1 MSKANFIKI
10 PGLSFLTI
18 LFLCLSFPPADVGYL
33 AWIAFI
39 PWFILIV
46 TEERYAYINAMFIG
60 TVFIFIQLSWLRH
73 VTYIAWILLSLYC
86 AAYFLVFAFC
96 SRFIIFRLRLPLVV
110 VAPCI
115 WTALEF
121 IRSFLLSG
129 FPWFFIGHTQYTY
142 LPVIQICDITGVY
155 GVSFIIIMINACIA
169 DLIIYGFTKRNLLI
183 RETEKRRNGETS
195 PVLPISDSPRLRFS
209 HAEGSDKN
217 PVEKGISTG
226 QYYKCLFPGQRF
238 IFYGLTCILPFVLF
252 TASLCYG
259 FYWLNNYRPLEG
271 PTLCMVQGNIPQEV
285 KFESNEEDEI
295 SILKKYTDLSLSIKG
310 EQIDL
315 LVWPET
321 MVPGLLNIDPELTG
335 RKIDVLSQLAPIQLS
350 QELNTNIL
358 LGGIALIL
366 NGEEQRYFNSA
377 YYYNTEG
384 KFVNRYD
391 KIHLVPFGEFTP
403 LKNYFPFL
411 ASLVP
416 YEIGLTHGHCRTL
429 FRLNTTQHGSFVFGS
444 SICYEDTVPSLIRKF
459 KKGGADFMLNIT
471 NDGWFRN
478 SAELD
483 QHLAIMV
490 FRAVENRF
498 CMARAA
504 NTGISSFVS
513 PDGAIYAKLSDSKG
527 KYREISG
534 TLTDRIKLVE
544 KYNPFYTTCGD
555 WFSILCVAASLIM
568 LIMSIFKGRIVSQK
582 VAKPKLGMDFPLD
595 IL

>member
-1 MSKANFIKI
+1 MLILIKTLSKANFIKI

-18 LFLCLSFPPADVGYL
+18 LLLCLSFPPADMGCL

-46 TEERYAYINAMFIG
+46 TEERYAYINALFIG

-110 VAPCI
+110 VAPCM

-129 FPWFFIGHTQYTY
+129 FPWFFVGHTQYQY
-142 LPVIQICDITGVY
+142 LPIIQVSDITGVY

-169 DLIIYGFTKRNLLI
+169 DLIIYAFTKRNLLM
-183 RETEKRRNGETS
+183 
-195 PVLPISDSPRLRFS
+195 
-209 HAEGSDKN
+209 
-217 PVEKGISTG
+217 
-226 QYYKCLFPGQRF
+226 FPDQRF
-238 IFYGLTCILPFVLF
+238 ILYGLVCILPFILL
-252 TASLCYG
+252 AAILSYG
-259 FYWLNNYRPLEG
+259 FCWLNHYKPQEG

-295 SILKKYTDLSLSIKG
+295 SILKKYTDLSLSVKG

-350 QELNTNIL
+350 QELNTNLL
-358 LGGIALIL
+358 LGGIALTL

-377 YYYNTEG
+377 YYYNTDG
-384 KFVNRYD
+384 KLVDRYD

-416 YEIGLTHGHCRTL
+416 YEIGLTHGYRRTL
-429 FRLNTTQHGSFVFGS
+429 FRLDTTELGSFTFGS

-459 KKGGADFMLNIT
+459 KKDGADFMLNIT

-544 KYNPFYTTCGD
+544 KYNPFYTMCGD
-555 WFSILCVAASLIM
+555 WFSILCVAALLIM
-568 LIMSIFKGRIVSQK
+568 LIMSIFRGRIVSQK
-582 VAKPKLGMDFPLD
+582 VAKPK
-595 IL
+595 

>member
-1 MSKANFIKI
+1 M
-10 PGLSFLTI
+10 
-18 LFLCLSFPPADVGYL
+18 CLSFPPADQGYL

-39 PWFILIV
+39 PWFILFV
-46 TEERYAYINAMFIG
+46 SEERHTYLSALFIG
-60 TVFIFIQLSWLRH
+60 AVFIFIQLSWMRH

-86 AAYFLVFAFC
+86 SAYFLGFVFC

-110 VAPCI
+110 VVPCI
-115 WTALEF
+115 WIALEF
-121 IRSFLLSG
+121 IRSFFLSG

-155 GVSFIIIMINACIA
+155 GVSFIIIMVNAGIV
-169 DLIIYGFTKRNLLI
+169 DLMIYAFTKRNLLI
-183 RETEKRRNGETS
+183 CETEKRRNGETS
-195 PVLPISDSPRLRFS
+195 SVLPISDSPRLRFS
-209 HAEGSDKN
+209 RAEGDGKN
-217 PVEKGISTG
+217 LVEKGISTG

-238 IFYGLTCILPFVLF
+238 IFYGLTCILPFVLL
-252 TASLCYG
+252 AIILSYG
-259 FYWLNNYRPLEG
+259 FCWLNHYKPQEG

-285 KFESNEEDEI
+285 KFESNEENEI
-295 SILKKYTDLSLSIKG
+295 GILKQYTDLSMSVKG
-310 EQIDL
+310 KLIDL

-321 MVPGLLNIDPELTG
+321 MMPGLLNIDPELTG
-335 RKIDVLSQLAPIQLS
+335 RKIDVLSQLTPIQLA
-350 QELNTNIL
+350 QTLNTNLL
-358 LGGIALIL
+358 LGGIALTL
-366 NGEEQRYFNSA
+366 VGEEQMYFNSA
-377 YYYNTEG
+377 YYYNKAG
-384 KFVNRYD
+384 KFVDRYD

-403 LKNYFPFL
+403 LKKHFPFL

-416 YEIGLTHGHCRTL
+416 YEIGLTQGHRRTL
-429 FRLNTTQHGSFVFGS
+429 FRLDTTHHGSFVFGS

-459 KKGGADFMLNIT
+459 KKDGADFILNIT

-504 NTGISSFVS
+504 NTGISAFVG

-534 TLTDRIKLVE
+534 TLIDRIKLVE
-544 KYNPFYTTCGD
+544 KYNPFYTMCGD
-555 WFSILCVAASLIM
+555 WFSILCMAALGIM
-568 LIMSIFKGRIVSQK
+568 LFIATFKSWIICHQHTKSQR
-582 VAKPKLGMDFPLD
+582 
-595 IL
+595 

>member
-18 LFLCLSFPPADVGYL
+18 LLLCLSFPLADVGFL

-46 TEERYAYINAMFIG
+46 TEERYVYINALFIG

-86 AAYFLVFAFC
+86 AAYFLGFVFC

-121 IRSFLLSG
+121 IRSFFLSG
-129 FPWFFIGHTQYTY
+129 FPWFFIGHTQYWY
-142 LPVIQICDITGVY
+142 LPLIQICDIAGVY
-155 GVSFIIIMINACIA
+155 GVSFIIVMINAGIA
-169 DLIIYGFTKRNLLI
+169 DLIIYAFTKRSLLI
-183 RETEKRRNGETS
+183 RETEKRRNRETLS
-195 PVLPISDSPRLRFS
+195 VLPVSSSPRLRFS
-209 HAEGSDKN
+209 HAAGSNKN
-217 PVEKGISTG
+217 FVEKGISAG
-226 QYYKCLFPGQRF
+226 QYYTCLFPGQRF
-238 IFYGLTCILPFVLF
+238 IFYGLTCILPFVLL
-252 TASLCYG
+252 TAILSYG
-259 FYWLNNYRPLEG
+259 FYWLSHYKSKEG
-271 PTLCMVQGNIPQEV
+271 PMLCMVQGNIPQEV
-285 KFESNEEDEI
+285 KFESKEEDEI

-321 MVPGLLNIDPELTG
+321 MMPGLLNIDPELTG

-350 QELNTNIL
+350 QELNTNLL
-358 LGGIALIL
+358 LGGIALTL
-366 NGEEQRYFNSA
+366 AGEEQIYFNSA
-377 YYYNTEG
+377 YYYNSEG
-384 KFVNRYD
+384 KFVDRYD

-403 LKNYFPFL
+403 LKKHFPFL

-416 YEIGLTHGHCRTL
+416 YEIGLTQGHRRTL
-429 FRLNTTQHGSFVFGS
+429 FRLDTTHHGSFVFGS

-459 KKGGADFMLNIT
+459 KKDGADFMLNIT

-498 CMARAA
+498 CMVRAA

-513 PDGAIYAKLSDSKG
+513 PDGTIYAKLSDSKG

-534 TLTDRIKLVE
+534 TLINQIKLVE

-555 WFSILCVAASLIM
+555 WFSILCVAALGI
-568 LIMSIFKGRIVSQK
+568 LLFIATFKSWIICHQHTKTQR
-582 VAKPKLGMDFPLD
+582 
-595 IL
+595 